1 MLPLNDAEQRAV
13 RFYEGDVRGAS
24 DAFWGDA
31 KAYVSLNALLFEGL
45 RTERTRIAEGKR
57 LNPALL
63 ADIPAL
69 LNVYRN
75 LFAAA
80 RKGVAAEAAL
90 GYRVERADDFAVCR
104 DAGMTLTFTST
115 SRSGFLPAY
124 GDKRGIVLL
133 TYHVP
138 AGTPQIVFAEQ
149 LHDYLKNA
157 EDELLLPPFL
167 AMRLEK
173 RRLTAADCRITDMEG
188 AQPLAAYDLYLT
200 GKMQAGAVASPGI
213 PPCDAGIR
221 VWNAL
226 NAGAEPDAAD
236 VSSFREWK
244 RLLAARL
251 FCMM

>member
-1 MLPLNDAEQRAV
+1 MQPLNDAEQRAV
-13 RFYEGDVRGAS
+13 RYYEGDVRGAS
-24 DAFWGDA
+24 DPFWGDA
-31 KAYVSLNALLFEGL
+31 KAYVSLNALLFDGL

-69 LNVYRN
+69 LDVYSK

-80 RKGVAAEAAL
+80 GKGAAAEDAL

-104 DAGMTLTFTST
+104 DAGMTLAFTST
-115 SRSGFLPAY
+115 CRSGFLPAY

-149 LHDYLKNA
+149 LRDYLKGA

-167 AMRLEK
+167 GMRIAQ
-173 RRLTAADCRITDMEG
+173 RALTDADCRMTDMEG
-188 AQPLAAYDLYLT
+188 KPPLAAYDLYLT
-200 GKMQAGAVASPGI
+200 GKVQAGAVASPGI
-213 PPCDAGIR
+213 PPCEAGIR

-236 VSSFREWK
+236 VSSYLEWK
-244 RLLAARL
+244 RLLSARL
-251 FCMM
+251 FCR